1 MKRENTVED
10 KQRNPNGRK
19 AKLPNRRRFLKSTL
33 ILLILAV
40 LLIIFLNIS
49 YLRRSSA
56 NDLSSAQGVTL
67 KGIYSPCAILLDLKS
82 GRTIAAK
89 GENKQ
94 IYPASMT
101 KIMTAIVAIQNI
113 PDLDQKIMVPGNFYP
128 YLYKMDASMAG
139 FEPGETVTAR
149 DLIYGAIL
157 ASGAECCL
165 TLAQQISGSERAFV
179 DLMNQK
185 SAELGMKNT
194 HFKNTT
200 GLQDKG
206 HYTTVKDISI
216 LLKYALTNQKFKEIF
231 TNRSYTIG
239 ATNLHPNGFTIQS
252 TLFENM
258 QNLKIYKGKIMGGKT
273 GYTDEAGLCLASLAD
288 VEGREYILVTAHAKG
303 THETEP
309 YHIKDA
315 VSIYDRISA
324 SMFRQT

>member
-1 MKRENTVED
+1 MKRENVKD
-10 KQRNPNGRK
+10 KQRNLNGRK
-19 AKLPNRRRFLKSTL
+19 ARLRKRRKFLRHTL

-40 LLIIFLNIS
+40 LLVTVLNIS
-49 YLRRSSA
+49 YIFRTSA
-56 NDLSSAQGVTL
+56 NGPTSAQSVTL
-67 KGIYSPCAILLDLKS
+67 KGIHSSSAILLDLKS
-82 GRTIAAK
+82 GRTIASK
-89 GENKQ
+89 EENKR

-113 PDLDQKIMVPGNFYP
+113 PDLDEKITVPGNFYT
-128 YLYKMDASMAG
+128 YLHKMDASMAG

-149 DLIYGAIL
+149 DLLYGAIL
-157 ASGAECCL
+157 PSGAECCL
-165 TLAQQISGSERAFV
+165 TLAQQISGSETAFV

-185 SAELGMKNT
+185 SAELGMTHT

-200 GLQDKG
+200 GLQDRG
-206 HYTTVKDISI
+206 HYTTVKDIAI
-216 LLKYALTNQKFKEIF
+216 LLKYALANQKFKEIF
-231 TNRSYTIG
+231 TSRYYTIE

-258 QNLKIYKGKIMGGKT
+258 QELNKCKGKILGGKT

-288 VEGREYILVTAHAKG
+288 VGGREYILVTAHAKG

-309 YHIKDA
+309 YHIIDA
-315 VSIYDRISA
+315 VTIYNRIPA